1 MSPTKIGLKSNVAGF
16 DTGCHRRSLLAARA
30 APPPPV
36 PSPSDCPSFP
46 SAAVPHPRR
55 SCSSMHRVG
64 SHRPARSPDSD
75 PPVAS
80 NCKFFCETGT
90 QLQYAAICPRIMR
103 SRRSHTHSRHTAA
116 HPHII
121 KRMTPHPPVRSLI
134 LTPPWPPPLPGSS
147 APLLPMERGHLCY

>member
-1 MSPTKIGLKSNVAGF
+1 MLQGLTQVA
-16 DTGCHRRSLLAARA
+16 TAALSLQRAQRRLLLYHPRA
-30 APPPPV
+30 IAPP
-36 PSPSDCPSFP
+36 SFLP
-46 SAAVPHPRR
+46 LSLTPAAAAAVCIVLDPIGWRALPTA
-55 SCSSMHRVG
+55 
-64 SHRPARSPDSD
+64 P